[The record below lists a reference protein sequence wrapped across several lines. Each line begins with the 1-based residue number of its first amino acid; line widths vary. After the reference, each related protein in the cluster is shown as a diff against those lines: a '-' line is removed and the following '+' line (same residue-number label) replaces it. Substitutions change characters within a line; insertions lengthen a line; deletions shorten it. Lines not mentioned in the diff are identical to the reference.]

1 MASRFEPPDVLVLGG
16 GGILGEAWMTAVLS
30 ALAQASG
37 WDPCTAAGWVGTSAG
52 SIVAASLAAGRSPE
66 SAGGSM
72 PEAEAEAA
80 PDGAGPSAAAGAALN
95 LGRAAGATIA
105 APVAALGLRTTAPGG
120 ALARRALLSRV
131 PVGTHSLSGLA
142 RRVEEAGPAW
152 EGLRIAAVD
161 LGSGRRV
168 VFGASDAPAASVGA
182 AVEASCAIPGYFR
195 PVSIGGRRYLDGG
208 AWSPTNMDAAE
219 VGRGT
224 RVLCLNPTGS
234 MGGGTAGAI
243 GVVSRTA
250 AAVEALALRRRGAHV
265 TVVAPDR
272 PTVEAIGGNLMN
284 PGPRSQVAAAG
295 SAQGQRLAR

>member
-1 MASRFEPPDVLVLGG
+1 MASAFEPPDVLVLGG
-16 GGILGEAWMTAVLS
+16 GGILGEAWMTAVLA
-30 ALAQASG
+30 ALERASG
-37 WDPCTAAGWVGTSAG
+37 WDPRTAAGWVGTSAG

-66 SAGGSM
+66 SSGGSL
-72 PEAEAEAA
+72 PEPEPEVVATET
-80 PDGAGPSAAAGAALN
+80 GSAVAGAAFD
-95 LGRAAGATIA
+95 LGRIAGASIA
-105 APVAALGLRTTAPGG
+105 APAAALGLRTTAPGG
-120 ALARRALLSRV
+120 ALARRVLLSRV
-131 PVGTHSLSGLA
+131 PVGTHSLKGLA
-142 RRVEEAGPAW
+142 RQVEQAGPSW
-152 EGLRIAAVD
+152 NGLRIAAVD

-168 VFGASDAPAASVGA
+168 VFGAPGAPPASVGA

-195 PVSIGGRRYLDGG
+195 PVSIDGRRYVDGG
-208 AWSPTNMDAAE
+208 AWSPTNIDVAE
-219 VGRGT
+219 VGEGD

-243 GVVSRTA
+243 GIVSRTA

-295 SAQGQRLAR
+295 RAQGQRLAR